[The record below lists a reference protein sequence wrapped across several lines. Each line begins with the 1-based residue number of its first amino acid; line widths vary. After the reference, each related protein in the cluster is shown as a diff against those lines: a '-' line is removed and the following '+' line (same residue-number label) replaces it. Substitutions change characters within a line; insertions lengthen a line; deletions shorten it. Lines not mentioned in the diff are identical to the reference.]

1 MQAGKERVHGQG
13 LVLASAGWGGSH
25 RRAEAGGW
33 KRRSGRTGAGDVIR
47 AERENLGMSNR
58 ILFGIVIVLSVCVA
72 LAALNPNRQ
81 QYAQFLE
88 ASLAKALERMEEQ
101 DGAPEQKVLRDVLKA
116 EGRRIIESVAMSRTV
131 ERNYG
136 LLTLFETRVLDV
148 DIRVLGIAGRF
159 IPLEREDDMAKKLG
173 RVVF

>member
-1 MQAGKERVHGQG
+1 
-13 LVLASAGWGGSH
+13 
-25 RRAEAGGW
+25 
-33 KRRSGRTGAGDVIR
+33 
-47 AERENLGMSNR
+47 MSNR
-58 ILFGIVIVLSVCVA
+58 ILFGIVIALSVCVA
-72 LAALNPNRQ
+72 LAALNPTRH

-88 ASLAKALERMEEQ
+88 ESLAEALERMEAR
-101 DGAPEQKVLRDVLKA
+101 DGGEQKVLRDVLKA
-116 EGRRIIESVAMSRTV
+116 EGKRIIESVAMSRTV

>member
-1 MQAGKERVHGQG
+1 
-13 LVLASAGWGGSH
+13 
-25 RRAEAGGW
+25 
-33 KRRSGRTGAGDVIR
+33 
-47 AERENLGMSNR
+47 MSNR
-58 ILFGIVIVLSVCVA
+58 LLFGIVIVLSLCVA

-88 ASLAKALERMEEQ
+88 ESLAKALERMEEH
-101 DGAPEQKVLRDVLKA
+101 DGGHEQKVLRDVLKA
-116 EGRRIIESVAMSRTV
+116 QGKRIIESVAMSRTI

-136 LLTLFETRVLDV
+136 LLTVFETRVFDV

-173 RVVF
+173 RLLL